1 MTVTVE
7 LTAFPHAKH
16 RIERALVYAAS
27 RLTPRK
33 KSIQVEF
40 SEDDDQSITLKFWMP
55 GKAYDK
61 VVDDTAEEVQEACLE
76 FFEDID
82 IYVEE

>member
-1 MTVTVE
+1 MTVIVE
-7 LTAFPHAKH
+7 LTTFPHAKG
-16 RIERALVYAAS
+16 RIERALLYAAS
-27 RLTPRK
+27 RLTPKK
-33 KSIQVEF
+33 KSIKVEF
-40 SEDDDQSITLKFWMP
+40 SEEDNQSVTLRFWMP

-76 FFEDID
+76 FFRDID